1 MSSNAPL
8 SRNED
13 QGELTMTFVVTESCI
28 LCKYTDCVQVCPV
41 DCFIEGP
48 NFLAIDPNGCIDCA
62 VCVSECPVE
71 AIFAD
76 TDLPSGQQHFLSINA
91 ELASSGKWPMI
102 SQKKSPLPEHEK
114 FKTIKDKIS
123 LLDRNGV

>member
-76 TDLPSGQQHFLSINA
+76 TDLPSGQQHFLSINS
-91 ELASSGKWPMI
+91 EIASSGKWSVI

-114 FKTIKDKIS
+114 FKMIKDKIS
-123 LLDRNGV
+123 LLDRNAV